1 MIHLSEIIRKA
12 AAGEA
17 LQEEERTFLGT
28 LHPDDLDPVS
38 LRSTREANRAL
49 EERNRELTRT
59 LEQSRARVEELET
72 RSLPEAEQLRRKFE
86 TELAELRRRADE
98 TGAERD
104 AAQQELHQLRFRR
117 RVDELADRYRFTDRD
132 YLEYLCERGA
142 LEIEQ
147 PERAEAFME
156 ELRGR
161 MPRFFKTEL
170 KPGAGV
176 PETALPAAANGATAS
191 DPASELARL
200 IAAAP
205 ESIQHGN

>member
-1 MIHLSEIIRKA
+1 MIHLAEIIRKA
-12 AAGEA
+12 AAGET
-17 LQEEERTFLGT
+17 LQEEERTFLGS
-28 LHPDDLDPVS
+28 LRPDDLDPVS
-38 LRSTREANRAL
+38 LRSARETNRAL

-86 TELAELRRRADE
+86 TELAELRRRAEE

-104 AAQQELHQLRFRR
+104 AAQKELRGLRFRR

-142 LEIEQ
+142 LEVDSPEQ
-147 PERAEAFME
+147 SEAFME
-156 ELRGR
+156 ELRTR
-161 MPRFFKTEL
+161 LPRFFKTEL
-170 KPGAGV
+170 KPGAGI
-176 PETALPAAANGATAS
+176 PEPPLPAATGGSTTS
-191 DPASELARL
+191 DPAAELARM

-205 ESIQHGN
+205 ESLQH

>member
-1 MIHLSEIIRKA
+1 MIHLAEIIRKA

-17 LQEEERTFLGT
+17 LQEEERTFLGS
-28 LHPDDLDPVS
+28 LRPDDLDPVS
-38 LRSTREANRAL
+38 LRSARETNRAL

-86 TELAELRRRADE
+86 TELAELRRRAEE

-104 AAQQELHQLRFRR
+104 AAQKELRGLRFRR

-142 LEIEQ
+142 LEVDSPEQ
-147 PERAEAFME
+147 SEAFME
-156 ELRGR
+156 ELRTR
-161 MPRFFKTEL
+161 LPRFFKTEL
-170 KPGAGV
+170 KPGAGI
-176 PETALPAAANGATAS
+176 PELPLPAATGGSTTS
-191 DPASELARL
+191 DPAAELARM

-205 ESIQHGN
+205 ESLQH

>member
-1 MIHLSEIIRKA
+1 MIHLAEIIRKA

-17 LQEEERTFLGT
+17 LQEEERTFLGS
-28 LHPDDLDPVS
+28 LRPDDLDPVS
-38 LRSTREANRAL
+38 LRSARETNRAL

-86 TELAELRRRADE
+86 TELAELRRRAEE

-104 AAQQELHQLRFRR
+104 AAQKELRGLRFRR

-142 LEIEQ
+142 LEVDSPEQ
-147 PERAEAFME
+147 SEAFME
-156 ELRGR
+156 ELRTR
-161 MPRFFKTEL
+161 LPRFFKTEL
-170 KPGAGV
+170 KPGAG
-176 PETALPAAANGATAS
+176 LPDTPPVAAAGGAIVS
-191 DPASELARL
+191 DPAAELARM

-205 ESIQHGN
+205 ESLQH

>member
-1 MIHLSEIIRKA
+1 MIHLAEIIRKA

-17 LQEEERTFLGT
+17 LQEEERTFLGS
-28 LHPDDLDPVS
+28 LRPDDLDPVS
-38 LRSTREANRAL
+38 LRSAWETNRAL

-86 TELAELRRRADE
+86 TELAELRRRAEE

-104 AAQQELHQLRFRR
+104 AAQKELRGLRFRR

-142 LEIEQ
+142 LEVDSPEQ
-147 PERAEAFME
+147 SEAFME
-156 ELRGR
+156 ELRTR
-161 MPRFFKTEL
+161 LPRFFKTEL
-170 KPGAGV
+170 KPGAGI
-176 PETALPAAANGATAS
+176 PEPPLPAATGGSTTS
-191 DPASELARL
+191 DPAAELARM

-205 ESIQHGN
+205 ESLQH

>member
-1 MIHLSEIIRKA
+1 MIHLAEIIRKA
-12 AAGEA
+12 VAGEA
-17 LQEEERTFLGT
+17 LQEEERTFLGS
-28 LHPDDLDPVS
+28 LRPDDLDPVS
-38 LRSTREANRAL
+38 LRSARETNRAL

-86 TELAELRRRADE
+86 TELAELRRRAEE

-104 AAQQELHQLRFRR
+104 AAQKELRGLRFRR

-142 LEIEQ
+142 LEVDSPEQ
-147 PERAEAFME
+147 SEAFME
-156 ELRGR
+156 ELRTR
-161 MPRFFKTEL
+161 LPRFFKTEL
-170 KPGAGV
+170 KPGAGI
-176 PETALPAAANGATAS
+176 PEPPLPAATGGSTTS
-191 DPASELARL
+191 DPAAELARM

-205 ESIQHGN
+205 ESLQH

>member
-1 MIHLSEIIRKA
+1 MMHLAEIIRKA
-12 AAGEA
+12 AAGEV
-17 LQEEERTFLGT
+17 LQEEEKTFLGS
-28 LHPDDLDPVS
+28 LSPGDFDPDS

-49 EERNRELTRT
+49 EERNRELART

-86 TELAELRRRADE
+86 TELAELRRRAEE

-104 AAQQELHQLRFRR
+104 AAQKELQALRFRR

-142 LEIEQ
+142 LEIDRPEQ
-147 PERAEAFME
+147 ADAFME

-161 MPRFFKTEL
+161 LPRFFKTEL
-170 KPGAGV
+170 KPGAGL
-176 PETALPAAANGATAS
+176 PETARPDAADGRTAS
-191 DPASELARL
+191 DPAAELARM

-205 ESIQHGN
+205 ESLQH